1 MNHIIFRILSRSV
14 VGCSPETIGEMAALN
29 RWRSSSMAVLTL
41 SISSLPAGSVAGDQ
55 MSRSANSTAMS
66 RGRVATVWPPLRAA
80 NLFRITR
87 RYSVKHHRENKNQD
101 RLSEKDSLKMGVGM
115 HPGAVPGCWQQTE
128 LRGEAKNIDL
138 ATSISM
144 RRCRAE
150 TMRR

>member
-29 RWRSSSMAVLTL
+29 RCRSSSMAVLTL

-66 RGRVATVWPPLRAA
+66 RGRVVTGQPPLRAA
-80 NLFRITR
+80 NLFRMLR

-101 RLSEKDSLKMGVGM
+101 RLPEKDSLKMGTRCTRVLHLVAGNR
-115 HPGAVPGCWQQTE
+115 
-128 LRGEAKNIDL
+128 LRLVARQR
-138 ATSISM
+138 TSTW
-144 RRCRAE
+144 RHRYQ
-150 TMRR
+150 